1 MNIALLMGIPDLPLM
16 AFTHCGDKKIK
27 PEGGK
32 GGGGDNSALLYQLQ
46 QQNQKIRDLETAA
59 SAGAQSQVQQA
70 VSPNVPA
77 QSTTGT
83 DPAVTPGSNVTANND
98 QSKKGKS
105 SLTIDLNPAV
115 KATNVKRA
123 SALST
128 DAATGLSATV

>member
-1 MNIALLMGIPDLPLM
+1 MNLNLLLGIPDLPLM

-32 GGGGDNSALLYQLQ
+32 GGGGDNSALLYQLNS
-46 QQNQKIRDLETAA
+46 QNQKIRDLEAA
-59 SAGAQSQVQQA
+59 SAASAQTQVQQA
-70 VSPNVPA
+70 VSPNVTA

-83 DPAVTPGSNVTANND
+83 DPTVEGTNVSNSVDPN
-98 QSKKGKS
+98 KKGKS

-128 DAATGLSATV
+128 DAATGLSTTI

>member
-70 VSPNVPA
+70 VSPNVSS

-83 DPAVTPGSNVTANND
+83 DPTVTSNND
-98 QSKKGKS
+98 SSKVGKS

-115 KATNVKRA
+115 KATNAKRA

>member
-1 MNIALLMGIPDLPLM
+1 MNIALMLGIPDLPLM

-27 PEGGK
+27 PEGGGK
-32 GGGGDNSALLYQLQ
+32 GGGGDSSALLYQLQ
-46 QQNQKIRDLETAA
+46 QQNQKIRDLESAA
-59 SAGAQSQVQQA
+59 AAGAQSQVQQA
-70 VSPNVPA
+70 VSPNVSS

-83 DPAVTPGSNVTANND
+83 DPTVTSNND
-98 QSKKGKS
+98 SSKTGKS

-115 KATNVKRA
+115 KVANAKRA